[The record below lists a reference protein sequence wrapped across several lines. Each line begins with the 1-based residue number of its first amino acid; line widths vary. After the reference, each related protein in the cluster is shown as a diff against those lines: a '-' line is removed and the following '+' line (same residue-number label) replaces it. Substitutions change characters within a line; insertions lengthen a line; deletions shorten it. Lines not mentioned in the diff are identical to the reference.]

1 MILRA
6 EGKGWG
12 EGGEEGASCKGRGL
26 FSGMSCTLWSC
37 IAPESEKSSHR
48 RRIIDYGVLLRGKSQ
63 TKRSKRRF
71 RDS

>member
-12 EGGEEGASCKGRGL
+12 GGEEGASCKGRGL
-26 FSGMSCTLWSC
+26 FSGMPRTLWSC

-48 RRIIDYGVLLRGKSQ
+48 RRIDDYGVLLRGKSQ

-71 RDS
+71 RNS

>member
-26 FSGMSCTLWSC
+26 FSGMPFTLWSC
-37 IAPESEKSSHR
+37 IASESEKSSHR

-63 TKRSKRRF
+63 TNRSKRRF